1 MWEHQIIQLTDCQ
14 RRTVGTMTGTLM
26 GLLLTLAMS
35 RLAGAGVA
43 RAVDLVEMINRSCSD
58 VHAHIAVCRKSTR
71 KPSGWC
77 RR

>member
-1 MWEHQIIQLTDCQ
+1 
-14 RRTVGTMTGTLM
+14 MTGTLM

-58 VHAHIAVCRKSTR
+58 VHVHISVCVCRKSTR

>member
-1 MWEHQIIQLTDCQ
+1 
-14 RRTVGTMTGTLM
+14 MTGTLM

-58 VHAHIAVCRKSTR
+58 VHVHISVCVCRKSTM
-71 KPSGWC
+71 KHSGWC